1 MKNALNAGNT
11 TASTHLAVLGAL
23 ALLGC
28 CASPV
33 MAATLSRSVE
43 VNGSPAQVWSAIGPF
58 CAIKDWLP
66 PVGACTE
73 DGKLP
78 PTRTLVTKDGKA
90 TFVEPQTARSEAEHS
105 YTYVFKSSPLPVT
118 EYTSTIKVAPKGE
131 GVSTVTWS
139 GAYTPNAG
147 KEQDAMAALNGIYDA
162 GLTSIQAKF
171 AKP

>member
-1 MKNALNAGNT
+1 MKTSLISGNI

-23 ALLGC
+23 ALLGS

-66 PVGACTE
+66 PVGACSE
-73 DGKLP
+73 
-78 PTRTLVTKDGKA
+78 DGKA
-90 TFVEPQTARSEAEHS
+90 TFVELQTARSEAEHS

-118 EYTSTIKVAPKGE
+118 GYTSTIKVAPKGE